1 MLTVKHTSRELA
13 SHQTSPAWVNTGV
26 HLDPQHM
33 ELNVKDATCGQQMP
47 GICLRSALI
56 I

>member
-13 SHQTSPAWVNTGV
+13 LHQTSPTGM